1 MNLPENFTTPGNKW
15 LSASE
20 VANNLN
26 IISDLITIT
35 VKGSDSNDPT
45 IRYFLEDF
53 KIQLLKKVN
62 NA

>member
-1 MNLPENFTTPGNKW
+1 MNLPEKFTTPGNKW

-35 VKGSDSNDPT
+35 INGSDSYDSAVKIIVNK
-45 IRYFLEDF
+45 F
-53 KIQLLKKVN
+53 KDQLLKKVN
-62 NA
+62 LT